1 MARKIQ
7 LLSAVLCVIACC
19 ASCGGPNALPSPTSA
34 GLTPSNQA
42 DASLP
47 PQNTPAPTVIQQ
59 DNPFEW
65 LEEYDRGAVKGYD
78 NLNITGVDALG
89 RIIKAAGAEDEGKS
103 AGIFYNAALGFHD
116 NSGIYDISK
125 IMAEYGQDAQ
135 ELLFFSDNA
144 LSPAGAY
151 HYAAQP
157 LFGYYKSSDS
167 YVLKKHIDMFTAAGI
182 DYIVLDTTNG
192 WSYPAAVGSMLQ
204 YITELRNQG
213 WDAPQIVYYMH
224 SLNNKTVREVYSS
237 MYSKPEYEDAWY
249 KIDGKPVIIAYTD
262 AEKDKAEAATR
273 GVTDFSSPDYD
284 PLSQEILDYFYFV
297 EPRWPNDT
305 LPGLAGTPIYDPD
318 KKEGYTNIEWT
329 QPLPVRNTSLGSYMN
344 VAVAS
349 HPAIPFSF
357 SITHGAKNWSRA
369 YNPTLGKEEAN
380 GVMEGTYYQACWD
393 QVKQK
398 RPDTIM
404 LMMWNY
410 WGADK
415 LAFDQTEYM
424 FVDSVTVEYSLS
436 IEPAKEYF
444 KDNYYMQTLQNMRE
458 YKYTGEKAGYEAQT
472 IDINGSYAQW
482 YITEGVYRQ
491 IGKDAYRRMSSS
503 VDGSITYRT
512 TLPDNNIQEIRVA
525 HDKDNL
531 YFMLRTEKDITS
543 RKDGE
548 LSWMNLFIGAGK
560 PALEGWEGYEYV
572 LNRSGSENSADI
584 VRLNADFTGE
594 TVGQADMKIDG
605 NRMFL
610 CVPRSLVGM
619 QNETEFYF
627 KAADSVAAPEDIME
641 YYVSGSVMPMGRL
654 SYEYKMAD

>member
-1 MARKIQ
+1 MRKK
-7 LLSAVLCVIACC
+7 LLICLLALIMLSSAAAC
-19 ASCGGPNALPSPTSA
+19 SPEGTDISPSATGLAPQTEAAVTPTPEP
-34 GLTPSNQA
+34 TP
-42 DASLP
+42 
-47 PQNTPAPTVIQQ
+47 TPTVIDQ

-89 RIIKAAGAEDEGKS
+89 RVIDAAAAKNQDYSVGM
-103 AGIFYNAALGFHD
+103 FYNAANGFAKVE
-116 NSGIYDISK
+116 GIYDITK
-125 IMAEYGQDAQ
+125 LLEEYGE
-135 ELLFFSDNA
+135 ELVFYQNSE
-144 LSPAGAY
+144 LSPENAEHWWGE
-151 HYAAQP
+151 P
-157 LFGYYKSSDS
+157 LYGYYKAADA
-167 YVLKKHIDMFTAAGI
+167 YIAKKHVELLTAAGV
-182 DYIVLDTTNG
+182 DYLVMDVTNG
-192 WSYPAAVGSMLQ
+192 WTYPVATTYLLE
-204 YITELRNQG
+204 YIVQLRQQG
-213 WDAPQIVYYMH
+213 WDTPQVIYYVH
-224 SLNNKTVREVYSS
+224 SLNNKTVRELYSS
-237 MYSKPEYEDAWY
+237 MYSNSAFEEAWY
-249 KIDGKPVIIAYTD
+249 KVDGKPAIIAYTD
-262 AEKDKAEAATR
+262 TEKDKAEAATR
-273 GVTDFSSPDYD
+273 GVTDFSSSDYD

-305 LPGLAGTPIYDPD
+305 MGSLVNTPIYDPD
-318 KKEGYTNIEWT
+318 KKEGYAWIEWT
-329 QPLPVRNTSLGSYMN
+329 QPLPVRSTSLGSYMN
-344 VAVAS
+344 VSVAS
-349 HPAIPFSF
+349 HPSIPFSF
-357 SITHGAKNWSRA
+357 SITHGANNWSRA
-369 YNPTLGKEEAN
+369 YNPVLGVNAKN
-380 GVMEGTYYQACWD
+380 GVMEGTYFQACWD
-393 QVKQK
+393 QVLETM
-398 RPDTIM
+398 PDTIM
-404 LMMWNY
+404 LVSWNMWTVL
-410 WGADK
+410 K
-415 LAFDQTEYM
+415 LPYQNGEYM
-424 FVDSVTVEYSLS
+424 YVDTVTLDYSLS
-436 IEPAKEYF
+436 IEMAKGAYE
-444 KDNYYMQTLQNMRE
+444 DNYYMQSAMNIRD
-458 YKYTGEKAGYEAQT
+458 YKFTGDAPAYEAQT

-525 HDKDNL
+525 HDKNNL

-584 VRLNADFTGE
+584 VKLNADFTGE
-594 TVGQADMKIDG
+594 IAGQADMKIDG

-654 SYEYKMAD
+654 SYAYKMAE